1 MPRLRAQ
8 KVAIDIPRS
17 QSEPWVAVTVQK
29 VDGEHVIDRVSQS
42 HRQLSDVATE
52 LITINDPVT
61 GQDVTISVAGMAA
74 AVKAGVYAWMIED
87 HGGELIDGEIQV
99 D

>member
-17 QSEPWVAVTVQK
+17 QSEPWIAVTVQK
-29 VDGEHVIDRVSQS
+29 IDGSHVIDRFDET
-42 HRQLSDVATE
+42 HRQLSKVASE
-52 LITINDPVT
+52 MITITDPVT
-61 GQDVTISVAGMAA
+61 GQPVTISVAGMAA

-87 HGGELIDGEIQV
+87 HGGEMIDGEIRV